1 MPRVKQ
7 VTAWVESRP
16 GMLGEVAA
24 AMGAKKVNVQ
34 AFMATNVGGRGAI
47 RMVVDKPAAAGKVCA
62 QRGWQM
68 TEDDLV
74 QATLPDKPGSLGVVA
89 AKLGAASINI
99 DYAYVGTAKSA
110 SKVNLYLSV
119 SDVAT
124 ALKVL
129 R

>member
-1 MPRVKQ
+1 MPKVKQ
-7 VTAWVESRP
+7 VTVWVESRP
-16 GMLGEVAA
+16 GALGQVAA
-24 AMGAKKVNVQ
+24 AMGAKKVNLQ
-34 AFMATNVGGRGAI
+34 AFVATIVGGRGAI
-47 RMVVDKPAAAGKVCA
+47 RMVVDKPAAAGKVCVE
-62 QRGWQM
+62 RGWQM
-68 TEDDLV
+68 TEDDVV
-74 QATLPDKPGSLGVVA
+74 QVTMPDKPGSLGMVA

>member
-16 GMLGEVAA
+16 GVLGEVAA
-24 AMGAKKVNVQ
+24 AMGAKKVNMQ
-34 AFMATNVGGRGAI
+34 AFVAMIVGGRGAI
-47 RMVVDKPAAAGKVCA
+47 RMVVDKPAAAEKVCV
-62 QRGWQM
+62 QHGWQM
-68 TEDDLV
+68 TEDDVV
-74 QATLPDKPGSLGVVA
+74 QVTMPDKPGSLGVVA
-89 AKLGAASINI
+89 AKLGEAGINI

-119 SDVAT
+119 SDVVN